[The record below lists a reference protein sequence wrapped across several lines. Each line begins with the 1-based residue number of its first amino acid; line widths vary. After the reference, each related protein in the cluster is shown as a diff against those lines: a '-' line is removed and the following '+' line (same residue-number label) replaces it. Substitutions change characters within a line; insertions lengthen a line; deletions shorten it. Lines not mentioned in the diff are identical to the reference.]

1 MSTACS
7 RFEVDAMPTIE
18 LLEPNRHAH
27 LRLRERAADDAHF
40 VQIVAGEF
48 ASAASCCPILFT
60 KDASDGAFYAGAM
73 YGFKPGENLLGD
85 AVERSVFEPLML
97 RRDGFFISDR
107 SIAIDRDNARFS
119 ESEGELLFDDG
130 RQPADALRA
139 IQRTLGELHHG
150 IEQTKAFIAALL
162 ELKLIESIEISLS
175 FDNGERLTLQ
185 GLYTVSLDKLRE
197 LDDAAVVGLF
207 RAGHLHLAITMANS
221 LRQIARLAKLRNRR
235 LALLAQ

>member
-1 MSTACS
+1 
-7 RFEVDAMPTIE
+7 MPTME
-18 LLEPNRHAH
+18 LLEPNRHSR
-27 LRLRERAADDAHF
+27 LRLRERAADAVHF

-48 ASAASCCPILFT
+48 AAAAACCPILLT

-85 AVERSVFEPLML
+85 AVERSVFEPLIL

-107 SIAIDRDNARFS
+107 NIAIDRENARFS
-119 ESEGELLFDDG
+119 ESEGDLLFDEAQ
-130 RQPADALRA
+130 QPADALRA
-139 IQRTLGELHHG
+139 IQRALGELQHG

-185 GLYTVSLDKLRE
+185 GLYTVSLDRLRE
-197 LDDAAVVGLF
+197 LDDASVVRLF
-207 RAGHLHLAITMANS
+207 RAGHLHLAITMATS

-235 LALLAQ
+235 LALSAQQA